1 MAAALGAD
9 LVVDAA
15 GRGARTPSSPGSA
28 GLWPTSRDAVLNR
41 IGLFQPTAQLP
52 NGCLT
57 EQMVRFN
64 QGPGQPGGL
73 LLACEHGTWMLAIGR
88 STDAGGAPADFA
100 TMLALAA
107 AISD

>member
-1 MAAALGAD
+1 MPIWWSMPRAAVRAPPAFLAALGY
-9 LVVDAA
+9 
-15 GRGARTPSSPGSA
+15 GRPAETRSSTALGYS
-28 GLWPTSRDAVLNR
+28 GQRLN
-41 IGLFQPTAQLP
+41 IP

-57 EQMVRFN
+57 EQMVMFN